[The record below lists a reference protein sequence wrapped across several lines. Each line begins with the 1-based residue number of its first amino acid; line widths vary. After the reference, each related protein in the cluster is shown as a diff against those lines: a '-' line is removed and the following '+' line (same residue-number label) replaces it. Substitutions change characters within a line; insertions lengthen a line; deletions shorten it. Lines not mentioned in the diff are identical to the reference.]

1 MEMFLYENYGIVI
14 YDLLLPHLATLRG
27 EVAPVAEVVAIDSA
41 VSLKRM
47 GLRSSK

>member
-1 MEMFLYENYGIVI
+1 MKITVLLFMIFLRVF
-14 YDLLLPHLATLRG
+14 LLPHLATLRG
-27 EVAPVAEVVAIDSA
+27 EVAPVAEVVAMDSA